1 MHHFFLKILFTCLI
15 LALGLFPPNLEAK
28 IVDRIVAT
36 VNGEIITMQDVNV
49 RVEVYLK
56 RSPTQDQARIEELR
70 KNVLNSLI
78 DMKLIEQGNKDL
90 KIVVSEEEVDEAIE
104 RIKKSNGLTQEQFEA
119 DVRRT
124 GMTMALVREDIRDQL
139 NKMKLVEKT
148 MRPRIIISKDAIRSY
163 YKAHLDEY
171 KVENKLHLRNI
182 MLRIPM
188 GASENDIRKTLKEA
202 ADIADKI
209 KAGMDFPEAARKF
222 SKDRNARIGGDMGL
236 VSLSDLARVFR
247 EALEGLEDG
256 QITRPLKLGQTV
268 QILQLVQRLDKEE
281 KIFIRAQREIQE
293 ILEREELKKRFEIRF
308 KDIREKSVIEI
319 KL

>member
-36 VNGEIITMQDVNV
+36 VNGEIITMQDVNA
-49 RVEVYLK
+49 RVKAYLK
-56 RSPTQDQARIEELR
+56 RSPTQDKARIEEIR

-90 KIVVSEEEVDEAIE
+90 KIVVSEEEVDEAME
-104 RIKKSNGLTQEQFEA
+104 NVKKSNGLTQEQFEA
-119 DVRRT
+119 NVRRA
-124 GMTMALVREDIRDQL
+124 GMTMALLREDIRSQL
-139 NKMKLVEKT
+139 NRMKLVEKT

-182 MLRIPM
+182 LLRIPM
-188 GASENDIRKTLKEA
+188 GASEDDIRKTLKEA
-202 ADIADKI
+202 ADITDRI
-209 KAGMDFPEAARKF
+209 KAGMDFLEAARKF

-236 VSLSDLARVFR
+236 VSLSDLARVIR
-247 EALEGLEDG
+247 EALERLEEG

-281 KIFIRAQREIQE
+281 KIFIRAQREIME
-293 ILEREELKKRFEIRF
+293 ILEQEELKKRFEKWF

>member
-1 MHHFFLKILFTCLI
+1 
-15 LALGLFPPNLEAK
+15 
-28 IVDRIVAT
+28 
-36 VNGEIITMQDVNV
+36 
-49 RVEVYLK
+49 
-56 RSPTQDQARIEELR
+56 
-70 KNVLNSLI
+70 
-78 DMKLIEQGNKDL
+78 
-90 KIVVSEEEVDEAIE
+90 
-104 RIKKSNGLTQEQFEA
+104 
-119 DVRRT
+119 
-124 GMTMALVREDIRDQL
+124 
-139 NKMKLVEKT
+139 
-148 MRPRIIISKDAIRSY
+148 
-163 YKAHLDEY
+163 
-171 KVENKLHLRNI
+171 

>member
-1 MHHFFLKILFTCLI
+1 MYHFFLKILFTCFI

-36 VNGEIITMQDVNV
+36 VNGEIITLQDVNA
-49 RVEVYLK
+49 RVEAYLK
-56 RSPTQDQARIEELR
+56 RSPTRDKARIEEIR

-78 DMKLIEQGNKDL
+78 DIKLIEQENKDL
-90 KIVVSEEEVDEAIE
+90 EIVVSEEEVDEAME
-104 RIKKSNGLTQEQFEA
+104 NVKKSNGLTQEQFEA
-119 DVRRT
+119 NVRQA
-124 GMTMALVREDIRDQL
+124 GMTMALLREDIRSQL
-139 NKMKLVEKT
+139 NRMKLVEKT

-182 MLRIPM
+182 LLRIPM
-188 GASENDIRKTLKEA
+188 GASEDDIRKTLKEA
-202 ADIADKI
+202 ADITDRI
-209 KAGMDFPEAARKF
+209 KAGMDFLEAARKF
-222 SKDRNARIGGDMGL
+222 SKDRNAGIGGDMGL
-236 VSLSDLARVFR
+236 VSLSDLARVIR
-247 EALEGLEDG
+247 EALERLEEG

-281 KIFIRAQREIQE
+281 KIFIRAQREIME
-293 ILEREELKKRFEIRF
+293 ILEQEELKKRFEKWF